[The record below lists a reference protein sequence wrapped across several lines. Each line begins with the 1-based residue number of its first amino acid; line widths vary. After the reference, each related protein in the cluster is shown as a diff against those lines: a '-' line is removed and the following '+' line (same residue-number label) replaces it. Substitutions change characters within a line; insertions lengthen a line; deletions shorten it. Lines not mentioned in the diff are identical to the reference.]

1 MRRRMLAIV
10 AISAVLAAGLL
21 VPAVW
26 AQGPE
31 VTGIQWQWVEL
42 TDEDGQTQVASPEN
56 FLMALMEDGSAVL
69 KADCNQVLW
78 TYTLE
83 GDSLTFNTMGPS
95 TLAFCGEES
104 LDQMYLAKLGMGG
117 TVSMDGD
124 RLVITLN
131 DEEGTMVFANGGP
144 VEEEAAVEEEA
155 TAEEEAAAPEAVP
168 ETGGAPLAAP
178 WVITFLTG
186 LAALGAG
193 AALKRR

>member
-1 MRRRMLAIV
+1 MLAIV

-31 VTGIQWQWVEL
+31 ITGIQWQWTEL
-42 TDEDGQTQVASPEN
+42 TDEDGQTQVANPEN

-124 RLVITLN
+124 SLVITLN

-144 VEEEAAVEEEA
+144 VEEEAAAEEA
-155 TAEEEAAAPEAVP
+155 PAEEEAAAPETVP

-186 LAALGAG
+186 MAALGAG